1 MKSLALFG
9 AGGHAREV
17 MAQMDKN
24 LECFVDDEFA
34 VTNAKPLSEF
44 DPNKYKLLI
53 AVGDS
58 KLRMDIYAK
67 LPKSTEFFSF
77 IHPTANI
84 MSNTVQIGDGSFIGA
99 HSILTCDIAV
109 GNHVLLNRCNQISH
123 DNTLEDFVSLMPNV
137 SLSGN
142 VLLQKGVFLGANSSV
157 KENVSITEKIVVGMH
172 SLVTKSLDETGVYF
186 GVPAKKQNL
195 V

>member
-1 MKSLALFG
+1 MKSLALVG

-24 LECFVDDEFA
+24 LICFVDDEFSD
-34 VTNAKPLSEF
+34 TNAKPLSEF

-58 KLRMDIYAK
+58 KLRMDMYAK

-84 MSNTVQIGDGSFIGA
+84 MSDTVQIGNGTFIGA
-99 HSILTCDIAV
+99 QSILTCDIVV

-142 VLLQKGVFLGANSSV
+142 VHLKKGVFLGANSSV
-157 KENVSITEKIVVGMH
+157 KENVKITEKTVIGMH
-172 SLVTKSLDETGVYF
+172 SLVTKSLDEPGVYF
-186 GVPAKKQNL
+186 GVPVKKQNL

>member
-1 MKSLALFG
+1 
-9 AGGHAREV
+9 
-17 MAQMDKN
+17 
-24 LECFVDDEFA
+24 
-34 VTNAKPLSEF
+34 
-44 DPNKYKLLI
+44 
-53 AVGDS
+53 
-58 KLRMDIYAK
+58 MDIYAK

>member
-1 MKSLALFG
+1 
-9 AGGHAREV
+9 
-17 MAQMDKN
+17 MAQIGEN
-24 LECFVDDEFA
+24 LTCFVDDKFA
-34 VTNAKPLSEF
+34 DSNAKPLSAF

-58 KLRMDIYAK
+58 NLRMDLYAK
-67 LPKSTEFFSF
+67 LPQSTEFFTF

-84 MSNTVQIGDGSFIGA
+84 MSKSVQIGSGCFIGA
-99 HSILTCDIAV
+99 YSILTCNISV

-123 DNTLEDFVSLMPNV
+123 DNILEDFVSLMPNV
-137 SLSGN
+137 SLGGK

-157 KENVSITEKIVVGMH
+157 KENVRISEKIVIGMH

>member
-1 MKSLALFG
+1 MKNLALVG

-17 MAQMDKN
+17 MAQMGKN
-24 LECFVDDEFA
+24 LECFVDDNYA
-34 VTNAKPLSEF
+34 DKKAMPLSAF

-58 KLRMDIYAK
+58 KLRMDLHAK
-67 LPKSTEFFSF
+67 LPKSTEFFTF

-84 MSNTVQIGDGSFIGA
+84 MSKTVQIGSGCFIGA
-99 HSILTCDIAV
+99 YSILTCNISV

-123 DNTLEDFVSLMPNV
+123 DNMLEDFVSLMPNV
-137 SLSGN
+137 NLSGN

-157 KENVSITEKIVVGMH
+157 KENVRITENITIGMH
-172 SLVTKSLDETGVYF
+172 SLVTKSLDEPGVYF
-186 GVPAKKQNL
+186 GVPAKKQKL

>member
-1 MKSLALFG
+1 MKSLALVG

-34 VTNAKPLSEF
+34 DTNAKPLSEF

-58 KLRMDIYAK
+58 KLRMDMYAK

-84 MSNTVQIGDGSFIGA
+84 MSDTVQIGNGTFIGA

-123 DNTLEDFVSLMPNV
+123 DNILEDFVSLMPNV

-157 KENVSITEKIVVGMH
+157 KENVRIAEKIVVGMQ
-172 SLVTKSLDETGVYF
+172 SLVTKNLDETGVYF
-186 GVPAKKQNL
+186 GVPAKKQKIL
-195 V
+195 

>member
-1 MKSLALFG
+1 MKSLALVG

-24 LECFVDDEFA
+24 LVCFVDDEFSD
-34 VTNAKPLSEF
+34 TNAKPLSEF

-58 KLRMDIYAK
+58 KLRMDMYAK

-84 MSNTVQIGDGSFIGA
+84 MSKSVQIGSGCFIGA
-99 HSILTCDIAV
+99 YSILTCNISV

-123 DNTLEDFVSLMPNV
+123 DNILEDFVSLMPNV
-137 SLSGN
+137 SLGGK

-157 KENVSITEKIVVGMH
+157 KENVRISEKIVIGMH